1 MHNYAYD
8 FHEHNPRRKPN
19 PKDTVNCVSCRGTGL
34 VHGAQAHYLGGRVIR
49 CTSCGGYGWV
59 RASYTARPSLSGGV
73 SFLKPG
79 MNPDSSSE
87 LEWLMEAVE
96 QVVSDSDTVD
106 ETDRQSNA
114 DIQANS
120 NLYIHADSLT
130 YPEGDEEDAVDA
142 EQERVL
148 HLREHTEEEE
158 RRAAAR
164 ERAEEQERL
173 EQERI
178 ERLRTARLQAEA
190 EARLREEAAKKAE
203 RKGRVGRAL
212 RRSFA
217 AIALLSVL
225 VVFGGGIAAFMTGT
239 TLDEIIDS
247 VGQSWSGFG
256 IGDVGGESQP
266 PNSEG
271 PTSPVIPVT
280 PSPTATATATPTPTP
295 APTATAVAISP
306 WAGFAISR
314 ETLGREML
322 GRLSDEEIACIRS
335 TNSEAFYEYFEA
347 LPLGVRILTN
357 PPVHDVS
364 DLPQLSDCLTAES
377 TMQLNL
383 AIAQFHD
390 PTAPTPIPTSAPIQ
404 TPTPEPAPAATP
416 TPLPTPTVEPTPTP
430 PPSPTPAR
438 TQRIDRL
445 RQLAL
450 DLIIQDRAEHG
461 LSPVT
466 LGANQ
471 AAQLHARDLLTND
484 QFGHW
489 WADGRKPYM
498 VYTQTGGTSY
508 AAENA
513 ATSGWLNHRWEQA
526 GCDSYLVR
534 CIVPTPEEAIRDHQW
549 SMMYDDAH
557 ADWGHRDNILRETHQ
572 AVNIGVSWNNRRV
585 VFVQH
590 FEGGAVTADT
600 PPSLDDRNV
609 LSLSVTKNEV
619 GIRIGGL
626 VTVYY
631 DPRPT
636 PVSRELNDSL
646 DSYCIGGGATTNC
659 PDSVIRI
666 LDPPGPGRYYASL
679 DSNEVVADTW
689 RESTTSFSF
698 SADVGRLMEDPGV
711 YTVIL
716 WRDGGGSYYS
726 EPLVELSVFVE

>member
-1 MHNYAYD
+1 MARSSYTTCSSCRVSMHNYAYD

-34 VHGAQAHYLGGRVIR
+34 VHGARELQLGGRVIP
-49 CTSCGGYGWV
+49 CTRCGGHG
-59 RASYTARPSLSGGV
+59 LL
-73 SFLKPG
+73 LKPS
-79 MNPDSSSE
+79 PKSE
-87 LEWLMEAVE
+87 EPTEIV
-96 QVVSDSDTVD
+96 
-106 ETDRQSNA
+106 
-114 DIQANS
+114 
-120 NLYIHADSLT
+120 
-130 YPEGDEEDAVDA
+130 EGDHQDPLRLSPADHERLVEAAEEIVTDAEREA
-142 EQERVL
+142 EQERVARL
-148 HLREHTEEEE
+148 LEQMEERE
-158 RRAAAR
+158 RRAAR
-164 ERAEEQERL
+164 ERVEEQERL

-178 ERLRTARLQAEA
+178 ERLRKARLQAEA
-190 EARLREEAAKKAE
+190 DEGLWDEVGKKAV

-212 RRSFA
+212 RGRLTA
-217 AIALLSVL
+217 MALV
-225 VVFGGGIAAFMTGT
+225 VVFGGIVAALVTET
-239 TLDEIIDS
+239 TFDDINDS
-247 VGQSWSGFG
+247 VTQWWGEFG
-256 IGDVGGESQP
+256 IDDVGGASQP

-271 PTSPVIPVT
+271 PTSPVVPVA
-280 PSPTATATATPTPTP
+280 PSPTATSTATPNPTP

-322 GRLSDEEIACIRS
+322 DRLSDEEIACIRS
-335 TNSEAFYEYFEA
+335 TNSEAFYEYLEA

-377 TMQLNL
+377 TMHLNL

-450 DLIIQDRAEHG
+450 DLINQDRAEHG
-461 LSPVT
+461 LPPVS
-466 LGANQ
+466 LGTNQ
-471 AAQLHARDLLTND
+471 AAQLHAQDLLTND

-513 ATSGWLNHRWEQA
+513 ATSGWLNHQWEQA
-526 GCDSYLVR
+526 GCSSYLVR
-534 CIVPTPEEAIRDHQW
+534 CVGPTPEEAIRDHQW

-572 AVNIGVSWNNRRV
+572 AVNIGIAWNNRRV

-590 FEGGAVTADT
+590 FEGGTVTADA
-600 PPSLDDRNV
+600 PPSLENRRV
-609 LSLSVTKNEV
+609 LSLSVTKNEA

-631 DPRPT
+631 DPTPM

-679 DSNEVVADTW
+679 DSNEVVADSW
-689 RESTTSFSF
+689 VESDSSFSF
-698 SADVGRLMEDPGV
+698 SADVGRLMEEPGV

-716 WRDGGGSYYS
+716 WRDDGGSYYS
-726 EPLVELSVFVE
+726 ESLVELSVFVE

>member
-19 PKDTVNCVSCRGTGL
+19 PKDAVNCVSCRGTGL
-34 VHGAQAHYLGGRVIR
+34 VHGARELQLGGRVIP
-49 CTSCGGYGWV
+49 CTRCGGHG
-59 RASYTARPSLSGGV
+59 LL
-73 SFLKPG
+73 LKPS
-79 MNPDSSSE
+79 PKSE
-87 LEWLMEAVE
+87 EPTEIV
-96 QVVSDSDTVD
+96 
-106 ETDRQSNA
+106 
-114 DIQANS
+114 
-120 NLYIHADSLT
+120 
-130 YPEGDEEDAVDA
+130 EGDHQDPLRLSPADHERLVEAAEEIVTDAEREA
-142 EQERVL
+142 EQERVAR
-148 HLREHTEEEE
+148 LREQMEE
-158 RRAAAR
+158 REQRAAQ
-164 ERAEEQERL
+164 ERVEEQERL

-178 ERLRTARLQAEA
+178 ERLRKARLQAEA
-190 EARLREEAAKKAE
+190 DEGLWDEVGKKAV
-203 RKGRVGRAL
+203 RKGRIRRAL
-212 RRSFA
+212 RGRLTA
-217 AIALLSVL
+217 MALVI
-225 VVFGGGIAAFMTGT
+225 VFGGIVAALVTET
-239 TLDEIIDS
+239 TFDDINDS
-247 VGQSWSGFG
+247 VTQWWGEFG
-256 IGDVGGESQP
+256 IGDVGGASQP

-271 PTSPVIPVT
+271 PTSPVVPVA
-280 PSPTATATATPTPTP
+280 PSPTATSTATPNPTP

-314 ETLGREML
+314 ETLGKDITD
-322 GRLSDEEIACIRS
+322 RLSEEEIACIRS
-335 TNSEAFYEYFEA
+335 TNSEAFYEYLEA

-377 TMQLNL
+377 TMHLNL

-416 TPLPTPTVEPTPTP
+416 TPLPTPTVESTQTPR
-430 PPSPTPAR
+430 PSPTPAR
-438 TQRIDRL
+438 NQRIDEL
-445 RQLAL
+445 RQFAL
-450 DLIIQDRAEHG
+450 DLINRDRAEHG

-466 LGANQ
+466 LGANH
-471 AAQLHARDLLTND
+471 AAQLHAQDLLTND

-513 ATSGWLNHRWEQA
+513 ATSGWLNHQWEQA
-526 GCDSYLVR
+526 GCSSYLVR
-534 CIVPTPEEAIRDHQW
+534 CVGPTPEEAIRDHQW

-572 AVNIGVSWNNRRV
+572 AVNIGIAWNNRRV
-585 VFVQH
+585 VFIQH
-590 FEGGAVTADT
+590 FEGGTVTADA
-600 PPSLDDRNV
+600 PPSLENGRF
-609 LSLSVTKNEV
+609 LSLSVTKNEA

-631 DPRPT
+631 DPT
-636 PVSRELNDSL
+636 LMPVSRELNDSL

-679 DSNEVVADTW
+679 DSNEVVADSW
-689 RESTTSFSF
+689 VESDSSFSF
-698 SADVGRLMEDPGV
+698 SADVGRLMEEPGV

-716 WRDGGGSYYS
+716 WRDDGGSYYS
-726 EPLVELSVFVE
+726 ESLVELSVFVE

>member
-19 PKDTVNCVSCRGTGL
+19 PQDTVNCVSCRGTGL

-49 CTSCGGYGWV
+49 CTRCGGYGLFLKSSSV
-59 RASYTARPSLSGGV
+59 SQESEPVSNSERNAQSSLSPADREQLMEAAEEIVTDAEREAEQERLAHLREQMEERERRAAASQIRSRYTPHPSPRGGV
-73 SFLKPG
+73 SFLKPSV
-79 MNPDSSSE
+79 NPS
-87 LEWLMEAVE
+87 
-96 QVVSDSDTVD
+96 
-106 ETDRQSNA
+106 
-114 DIQANS
+114 
-120 NLYIHADSLT
+120 
-130 YPEGDEEDAVDA
+130 G
-142 EQERVL
+142 
-148 HLREHTEEEE
+148 
-158 RRAAAR
+158 
-164 ERAEEQERL
+164 ERL
-173 EQERI
+173 WD
-178 ERLRTARLQAEA
+178 
-190 EARLREEAAKKAE
+190 EAAKRAT
-203 RKGRVGRAL
+203 RKSRIRRAL

-217 AIALLSVL
+217 TIALLGVL
-225 VVFGGGIAAFMTGT
+225 VVFGGGVAAFMTGN
-239 TLDEIIDS
+239 TLDDIIDS

-271 PTSPVIPVT
+271 PTSPVVPVA
-280 PSPTATATATPTPTP
+280 PSPTATSTANPTP
-295 APTATAVAISP
+295 APTATAVSISP

-314 ETLGREML
+314 ETLGKDITD
-322 GRLSDEEIACIRS
+322 RLSDEEIACIRS
-335 TNSEAFYEYFEA
+335 TNSESFYESFES
-347 LPLGVRILTN
+347 LPLGLGIWIN

-383 AIAQFHD
+383 AIAQFYD

-430 PPSPTPAR
+430 RPTATPAT

-450 DLIIQDRAEHG
+450 DFINRDRAEHG
-461 LSPVT
+461 LLPVT

-471 AAQLHARDLLTND
+471 AAQLHAQDLLTND

-526 GCDSYLVR
+526 GCNSYLVR

-557 ADWGHRDNILRETHQ
+557 AGWGHRDNILRETHR
-572 AVNIGVSWNNRRV
+572 AVNIGIAWNNRRV

-590 FEGGAVTADT
+590 FEGGAVTADA

-609 LSLSVTKNEV
+609 LSLSVTKNEG

-666 LDPPGPGRYYASL
+666 LDPPGPGYFYSNL

>member
-19 PKDTVNCVSCRGTGL
+19 PKDAVNCVSCRGTGL
-34 VHGAQAHYLGGRVIR
+34 VHGARELQLGGRVIP
-49 CTSCGGYGWV
+49 CTRCGGHG
-59 RASYTARPSLSGGV
+59 LL
-73 SFLKPG
+73 LKPS
-79 MNPDSSSE
+79 PKSE
-87 LEWLMEAVE
+87 EPTEIVEGDHQDPLRLSPADREQLMEAAEEIV
-96 QVVSDSDTVD
+96 
-106 ETDRQSNA
+106 TDAER
-114 DIQANS
+114 
-120 NLYIHADSLT
+120 
-130 YPEGDEEDAVDA
+130 EA
-142 EQERVL
+142 EQERVAR
-148 HLREHTEEEE
+148 LREQMEERE
-158 RRAAAR
+158 RRAAR
-164 ERAEEQERL
+164 ERVEEQERL

-178 ERLRTARLQAEA
+178 ERLRKARLQAEA
-190 EARLREEAAKKAE
+190 DEGLWDEVGKKAV

-212 RRSFA
+212 RGRLTA
-217 AIALLSVL
+217 MALV
-225 VVFGGGIAAFMTGT
+225 VVFGGIVAALVTET
-239 TLDEIIDS
+239 TFDDINDS
-247 VGQSWSGFG
+247 VTQWWGEFG
-256 IGDVGGESQP
+256 IDDVGGASQP

-271 PTSPVIPVT
+271 PTSPVVPVA
-280 PSPTATATATPTPTP
+280 PSPTATSTATPNPTP

-322 GRLSDEEIACIRS
+322 DRLSDEEIACIRS
-335 TNSEAFYEYFEA
+335 TNSEAFYEYLEA

-377 TMQLNL
+377 TMHLNL

-450 DLIIQDRAEHG
+450 DLINQDRAEHG
-461 LSPVT
+461 LPPVS
-466 LGANQ
+466 LGTNQ
-471 AAQLHARDLLTND
+471 AAQLHAQDLLTND

-513 ATSGWLNHRWEQA
+513 ATSGWLNHQWEQA
-526 GCDSYLVR
+526 GCSSYLVR
-534 CIVPTPEEAIRDHQW
+534 CVGPTPEEAIRDHQW

-572 AVNIGVSWNNRRV
+572 AVNIGIAWNNRRV

-590 FEGGAVTADT
+590 FEGGTVTADA
-600 PPSLDDRNV
+600 PPSLENRRV
-609 LSLSVTKNEV
+609 LSLSVTKNEA

-631 DPRPT
+631 DPTPM

-679 DSNEVVADTW
+679 DSNEVVADSW
-689 RESTTSFSF
+689 VESDSSFSF
-698 SADVGRLMEDPGV
+698 SADVGRLMEEPGV

-716 WRDGGGSYYS
+716 WRDDGGSYYS
-726 EPLVELSVFVE
+726 ESLVELSVFVE